1 MVDEIGETLIKW
13 LRGMHCFVVAG
24 LVYMSTRRAVTQLAP
39 PRTASLSPTY
49 SAFPK
54 VFLTRRLEMKLR
66 LLTTLIATSLL
77 ASTAVLAQFSDRNIK
92 ISNGVN
98 EDHPVGAGVKKMQ
111 EILTAKSGGKMKM
124 NAFWGGS
131 AGGDLQATQALRA
144 GTQEMVV
151 TSSSP
156 LVGIVKELGVF
167 DLPFLFGNE
176 KEVDQ
181 VLDGAAGA
189 YFNKKLEEA
198 GVVNLAYWENGFRNL
213 TNSKKPVNKV
223 EDFDGIKV
231 RVMQNNIFLDT
242 FKTLGTNAVPMA
254 FGEVFTA
261 LETKTI
267 DGQENP
273 FVTINTSKFFEVQ
286 KFLSVTRHAYT
297 PFLVLYSKKLW
308 DQLSKDEQAAL
319 REAAIEGQKVQRT
332 TIRANDGKAL
342 ADLKAKGMQVNEI
355 SPAEQRRMF
364 EKVKPVYD
372 KNAATIGAD
381 AINVVVDALKK
392 ARGG

>member
-1 MVDEIGETLIKW
+1 MK
-13 LRGMHCFVVAG
+13 
-24 LVYMSTRRAVTQLAP
+24 RRN
-39 PRTASLSPTY
+39 
-49 SAFPK
+49 
-54 VFLTRRLEMKLR
+54 
-66 LLTTLIATSLL
+66 LIAQAALIVTGALFATS
-77 ASTAVLAQFSDRNIK
+77 AAMAQFSDRTIK
-92 ISNGVN
+92 MSNGVN

-111 EILTAKSGGKMKM
+111 EVLTAKSGGKLKLT
-124 NAFWGGS
+124 AFWGGS

-156 LVGIVKELGVF
+156 LVGIVKELGAF
-167 DLPFLFGNE
+167 DLPFLFANE
-176 KEVDQ
+176 KEADA
-181 VLDGAAGA
+181 VLDGPAGA
-189 YFNKKLEEA
+189 FFNKKLEDA
-198 GVVNLAYWENGFRNL
+198 GLVNLAYWENGFRNL
-213 TNSKKPVNKV
+213 TNSKRAVTKV
-223 EDFDGIKV
+223 EDFDGVKV

-286 KFLSVTRHAYT
+286 KYLSITRHAYT
-297 PFLVLYSKKLW
+297 PFLVLYSKKMF
-308 DQLSKDEQAAL
+308 DTLSKEEQAAL
-319 REAAIEGQKVQRT
+319 REAAIEGQKVQRA
-332 TIRANDGKAL
+332 TIRAVDGKAL
-342 ADLKAKGMQVNEI
+342 AELKAKGMLVNEI
-355 SPAEQRRMF
+355 TPAEQKRMF

-392 ARGG
+392 SRGG

>member
-1 MVDEIGETLIKW
+1 MKRRNVIAQAALI
-13 LRGMHCFVVAG
+13 
-24 LVYMSTRRAVTQLAP
+24 VTGALFA
-39 PRTASLSPTY
+39 AS
-49 SAFPK
+49 SA
-54 VFLTRRLEMKLR
+54 M
-66 LLTTLIATSLL
+66 
-77 ASTAVLAQFSDRNIK
+77 AQFTDRTIK
-92 ISNGVN
+92 MSNGVN

-111 EILTAKSGGKMKM
+111 EVLTAKSGGKLKLT
-124 NAFWGGS
+124 AFWGGS

-156 LVGIVKELGVF
+156 LVGIVKELGAF
-167 DLPFLFGNE
+167 DLPFLFANE
-176 KEVDQ
+176 KEADA
-181 VLDGAAGA
+181 VLDGPAGA
-189 YFNKKLEEA
+189 FFNKKLEDA
-198 GVVNLAYWENGFRNL
+198 GLVNLAYWENGFRNL
-213 TNSKKPVNKV
+213 TNSKRAVNKV
-223 EDFDGIKV
+223 EDFDGVKV

-286 KFLSVTRHAYT
+286 KYLSITRHAYT
-297 PFLVLYSKKLW
+297 PFLVLYSKKMF
-308 DQLSKDEQAAL
+308 DTLSKEEQAVL
-319 REAAIEGQKVQRT
+319 REAAVEGQKVQRA
-332 TIRANDGKAL
+332 TIRAVDGKAL
-342 ADLKAKGMQVNEI
+342 AELKAKGMQVNEI
-355 SPAEQRRMF
+355 TPAEQKRMF

-392 ARGG
+392 SRGG

>member
-1 MVDEIGETLIKW
+1 MSIFTFN
-13 LRGMHCFVVAG
+13 LRPI
-24 LVYMSTRRAVTQLAP
+24 AVFMATTVLA
-39 PRTASLSPTY
+39 AS
-49 SAFPK
+49 A
-54 VFLTRRLEMKLR
+54 
-66 LLTTLIATSLL
+66 AT
-77 ASTAVLAQFSDRNIK
+77 AQFSDRTIK

-111 EILTAKSGGKMKM
+111 EILTARSGGKLKM

-167 DLPFLFGNE
+167 DLPFLFANE
-176 KEVDQ
+176 KEVDA
-181 VLDGAAGA
+181 VLDGNAGA
-189 YFNKKLEEA
+189 YFNQKLEAA

-213 TNSKKPVNKV
+213 TNSKRAVNKV
-223 EDFDGIKV
+223 EDFDGVKV

-273 FVTINTSKFFEVQ
+273 FVTINTSKFYEVQ
-286 KFLSVTRHAYT
+286 KYLSVTRHAYT
-297 PFLVLYSKKLW
+297 PFLVLYSKKMW
-308 DQLSKDEQAAL
+308 DTLSKDEQAAL
-319 REAAIEGQKVQRT
+319 REAAIEGQKVQRA
-332 TIRANDGKAL
+332 TIRASDGKAL

-355 SPAEQRRMF
+355 TSAEQRRMF